1 MSKSLALI
9 LTVLSI
15 TGGVTLHGFSI
26 RNGMSDMIE
35 AARVHYILTDGIPN
49 PYLGRLTGIAPVDFM
64 LFTLVNFFWP
74 VTQGDTPG
82 LSLMGLL
89 FAGQCCAL
97 LTIMMIEG
105 FRSGNKGRAVS
116 L

>member
-1 MSKSLALI
+1 MSKPLAFVLI
-9 LTVLSI
+9 FLSI
-15 TGGVTLHGFSI
+15 AGGVALHGFSI

-35 AARVHYILTDGIPN
+35 AARIKNLLTDGTSN
-49 PYLGRLTGIAPVDFM
+49 PYKGKITGIGFVDFM

-74 VTQGDTPG
+74 LTQGDTPG
-82 LSLMGLL
+82 LTLIGLQ
-89 FAGQCCAL
+89 FAGQMMPL

-105 FRSGNKGRAVS
+105 FRSGGLAVS